1 MLGIIGAMKIETDSL
16 IAEMNNVE
24 KVNAG
29 AFLFSVGEFCGKKI
43 VVCECGIGKVFSASA
58 AALMIEKLGVTEII
72 NVGVA
77 GGKKPLRQGDVVIA
91 EKTVQHDYDATPDG
105 LPLGQVHGFDSPYFD
120 CDKGLV
126 DRLDTIMNDM
136 KISHEIGVVASGDC
150 FVSSREKAGAIS
162 EKFGAI
168 AYDMESA
175 AINQIC
181 KFQNVKFVSLRAI
194 SDNGD
199 DEAVKSFYEFVTAAA
214 ETALNVLRRLIE
226 EI

>member
-29 AFLFSVGEFCGKKI
+29 AFVFSQGEIYGKKV

-58 AALMIEKLGVTEII
+58 TALMIEKFGVSELI

-77 GGKKPLRQGDVVIA
+77 GGKKPLSQGDVVIA

-105 LPLGQVHGFDSPYFD
+105 LPLGQVHGFDSPYFN
-120 CDKGLV
+120 CDNGLV
-126 DRLDTIMNDM
+126 SRLDAIMNDM
-136 KISHEIGVVASGDC
+136 KIRHKIGVVASGDC
-150 FVSSREKAGAIS
+150 FVSSKEKASAIS
-162 EKFGAI
+162 ERFGAI

-181 KFQNVKFVSLRAI
+181 EVQKVKFVSLRAI

-214 ETALNVLRRLIE
+214 KTSIDVLRRLIE
-226 EI
+226 EM

>member
-16 IAEMNNVE
+16 IAEMNNVRKE
-24 KVNAG
+24 SAG
-29 AFLFSVGEFCGKKI
+29 AFVFSVGEIKGKTI
-43 VVCECGIGKVFSASA
+43 VVCECGIGKVFSSSA
-58 AALMIEKLGVTEII
+58 AALMIEKFGVDTII

-77 GGKKPLRQGDVVIA
+77 GGRKPLRQGDVVIA

-120 CDKGLV
+120 CDSGLV
-126 DRLDTIMNDM
+126 KALDGIMTSMNVRH
-136 KISHEIGVVASGDC
+136 KVGIVATGDC
-150 FVSSREKAGAIS
+150 FVGSKEKAASIS
-162 EKFGAI
+162 ATFDAD

-181 KFQNVKFVSLRAI
+181 AVQNVKFVSLRAI

-214 ETALNVLRRLIE
+214 EIALNVLRRLIE
-226 EI
+226 EV

>member
-29 AFLFSVGEFCGKKI
+29 AFFFSVGEFCGKKI

-58 AALMIEKLGVTEII
+58 ATLMIEKFGVTEII

-105 LPLGQVHGFDSPYFD
+105 LPLGQVHGFDSPYFE
-120 CDKGLV
+120 CDKELIA
-126 DRLDTIMNDM
+126 RLDAIMNNM

-181 KFQNVKFVSLRAI
+181 KFQKVKFVSLRAI

-199 DEAVKSFYEFVTAAA
+199 DEAVKSFYEFVTVAA
-214 ETALNVLRRLIE
+214 ETVLNVLRRLIE
-226 EI
+226 EM